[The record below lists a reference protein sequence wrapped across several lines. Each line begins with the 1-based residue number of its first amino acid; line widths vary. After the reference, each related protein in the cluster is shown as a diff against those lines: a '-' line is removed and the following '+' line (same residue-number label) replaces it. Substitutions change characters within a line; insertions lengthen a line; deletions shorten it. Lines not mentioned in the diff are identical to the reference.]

1 MVQENSNIGVVG
13 GGIIGLSIAYKL
25 QLKFPKAKI
34 TLFEKESKVGLH
46 QSGRNSGVLHC
57 GLHYQPG
64 SLKAKLAVSGIDQMT
79 KFCIDH
85 KISHD
90 ICGKI
95 VVATEEREVSFLEDL
110 ANRGNKNGLQNLTF
124 LNKSQLNKR
133 EPYVSAKKALL
144 VPQEGIVDYKSVMKK
159 MEELIKING
168 GEIVYS
174 TKINSAKNF
183 SDKIIISAT
192 Q

>member
-1 MVQENSNIGVVG
+1 MERENCNIGVVG

-25 QLKFPKAKI
+25 QLKYPKSKI

-79 KFCIDH
+79 KFCKVH
-85 KISHD
+85 KIPHD

-95 VVATEEREVSFLEDL
+95 VVASDERQLPFLEEL
-110 ANRGNKNGLQNLTF
+110 ANRGHKNGLQNLTF
-124 LNKSQLNKR
+124 LNKTQLNER

-144 VPQEGIVDYKSVMKK
+144 VPQDY
-159 MEELIKING
+159 
-168 GEIVYS
+168 
-174 TKINSAKNF
+174 
-183 SDKIIISAT
+183 
-192 Q
+192 